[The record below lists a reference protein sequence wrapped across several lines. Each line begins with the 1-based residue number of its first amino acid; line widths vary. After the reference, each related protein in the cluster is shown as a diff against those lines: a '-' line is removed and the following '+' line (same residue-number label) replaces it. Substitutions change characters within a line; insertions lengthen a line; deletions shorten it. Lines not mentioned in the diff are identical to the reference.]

1 MFLKMMTTFPS
12 FIWRGSLYF
21 FPTYIWGLKQV
32 NNNAQR
38 LSEAV
43 AAIHRNKGFLV
54 QVRKEHIMPEQS
66 PIQKKIS
73 QTFCFKEKS
82 SNTYWSEELLSTKSN
97 LGAF

>member
-1 MFLKMMTTFPS
+1 MMTTFPS

-21 FPTYIWGLKQV
+21 FPTYLWGLKQV

-66 PIQKKIS
+66 PIKKKYPKHS
-73 QTFCFKEKS
+73 VSRKS
-82 SNTYWSEELLSTKSN
+82 LLIHIGVRNYFQPNQN

>member
-1 MFLKMMTTFPS
+1 MMTTFPS

-54 QVRKEHIMPEQS
+54 QVRKEQS
-66 PIQKKIS
+66 PLQKKIS

-82 SNTYWSEELLSTKSN
+82 SYIY
-97 LGAF
+97 